1 MNLLN
6 KKIKDKIK
14 LLDDIDKQYI
24 IPTKSKTQ
32 KKNFPKKNGEIN
44 IYTNS
49 IKDIKKPKNENF
61 EQVYSN
67 FLINGN
73 NFLEQRHQINEEDT
87 FNNNNDNKSNEL
99 INSISNGNH
108 EYINNNVGERLN
120 NYGKYIKSKI
130 DIQRRINNAKIDKD
144 TSKKINTS
152 KTRNI
157 KKDISEPKLNQ
168 NYNENINK
176 SNPKLNTKITKKQ
189 NSNSKKDVN
198 KSNSNF
204 TYHPKLNKKSLL
216 LAKKME
222 PSSIRLNKKKKIN
235 SNNNEDDTKLNTF
248 YVNLYKY
255 KQTNS
260 NNNQNERK
268 NSKNKDSK
276 SKTIYEKMNN
286 LYLRGLEQK
295 DKLKKKYN
303 ENHQRKEDDYK
314 KYPYKPKINKSIPYF
329 SMKNKSKKNLSLI
342 INKKSNSKREMKN
355 HNIYEKHFE
364 WKKNIDKE
372 NLKKKI
378 EYEEKLSKLYTF
390 RPHLDTNKTPKK
402 NNNTKFINKITEQIN
417 DYVNKR
423 KQNIKYKQ
431 SEEKYIKKKFFIENG
446 GYTPRSTIPQEF
458 ELKTEIRERNLNK
471 NRNRSCENFHI
482 NQNKIKREQS
492 SGKKS
497 LGENGNHSWF
507 FKEELN
513 SKNGTYNHDTNIT
526 KETNAHN
533 QFDFIEAV
541 NLLHDKLDKL
551 NI

>member
-14 LLDDIDKQYI
+14 LLDDMDKQYI
-24 IPTKSKTQ
+24 IPTNSKTQ

-44 IYTNS
+44 IYTNQFQ
-49 IKDIKKPKNENF
+49 DIKKPKNENF
-61 EQVYSN
+61 ENVYSN

-73 NFLEQRHQINEEDT
+73 IIFGNKKQMKKDSINK
-87 FNNNNDNKSNEL
+87 NNNNENKNDEL

-108 EYINNNVGERLN
+108 ESFNNNNNYNNVGKRLN
-120 NYGKYIKSKI
+120 NYGKFIKNKIEIQRKI
-130 DIQRRINNAKIDKD
+130 DNAKRKNAMN
-144 TSKKINTS
+144 INAS
-152 KTRNI
+152 KTRN
-157 KKDISEPKLNQ
+157 KKDNSEQKSYQ
-168 NYNENINK
+168 NNKKITTK
-176 SNPKLNTKITKKQ
+176 SNPKLNNNNTKKL
-189 NSNSKKDVN
+189 N

-204 TYHPKLNKKSLL
+204 TYHPKINKRSLL

-235 SNNNEDDTKLNTF
+235 NNNEEDSKLNTF

-260 NNNQNERK
+260 NNQNEK
-268 NSKNKDSK
+268 KSSKNKDNNK
-276 SKTIYEKMNN
+276 NKTIYEKMNN
-286 LYLRGLEQK
+286 LYLRGIEQK
-295 DKLKKKYN
+295 EKLKKKYN
-303 ENHQRKEDDYK
+303 ENHQKKEEDYK
-314 KYPYKPKINKSIPYF
+314 KYPFKPKINKIIPYF
-329 SMKNKSKKNLSLI
+329 SAKNKGKKNLSLI
-342 INKKSNSKREMKN
+342 INKKSNSKREMKR
-355 HNIYEKHFE
+355 HDIYEKNFE

-378 EYEEKLSKLYTF
+378 ANEEKLSKLYTF
-390 RPHLDTNKTPKK
+390 RPQIDTDKTPKK
-402 NNNTKFINKITEQIN
+402 KKNSKYINKIMEEIN

-423 KQNIKYKQ
+423 KQNIKYKK
-431 SEEKYIKKKFFIENG
+431 SEEKYMKKKFFIQNG

-458 ELKTEIRERNLNK
+458 ELKTEIRERNLGK
-471 NRNRSCENFHI
+471 NRNRSCDNFHI
-482 NQNKIKREQS
+482 NQKKVKREQS

-497 LGENGNHSWF
+497 FGENERHSWF
-507 FKEELN
+507 FKEEIIN
-513 SKNGTYNHDTNIT
+513 KNGGYNNDVNIT
-526 KETNAHN
+526 KETYTHN

>member
-14 LLDDIDKQYI
+14 LLDDIDKQYFL
-24 IPTKSKTQ
+24 PNKSKTQ
-32 KKNFPKKNGEIN
+32 KKNFSKKNGEIN
-44 IYTNS
+44 VNANPIQ
-49 IKDIKKPKNENF
+49 DIKKPKNENF

-73 NFLEQRHQINEEDT
+73 NYFAQKHQVNEEDT
-87 FNNNNDNKSNEL
+87 LNDNENKSNEL
-99 INSISNGNH
+99 INSFSNGNH

-120 NYGKYIKSKI
+120 NYGKYVKSKI
-130 DIQRRINNAKIDKD
+130 NIQRRMNNAKIDKD
-144 TSKKINTS
+144 KNKKFNTS
-152 KTRNI
+152 KTQNI
-157 KKDISEPKLNQ
+157 KEDINEPKLNQ
-168 NYNENINK
+168 NYKKNITK
-176 SNPKLNTKITKKQ
+176 SNPKLNTKIIKKQ
-189 NSNSKKDVN
+189 NSNSTKDLN

-216 LAKKME
+216 LAKNME
-222 PSSIRLNKKKKIN
+222 PSSIRLNKRKKMN
-235 SNNNEDDTKLNTF
+235 SNNNEEDIKLNTF

-260 NNNQNERK
+260 NTNQNERK
-268 NSKNKDSK
+268 NSKNKNS
-276 SKTIYEKMNN
+276 SNKTIYEKMNN

-295 DKLKKKYN
+295 EKLKKKYN
-303 ENHQRKEDDYK
+303 ENYQKKEEDYK

-329 SMKNKSKKNLSLI
+329 SAKNKAKKNLSLI
-342 INKKSNSKREMKN
+342 IDKKSNSKREMKN
-355 HNIYEKHFE
+355 HNIYEKNFE

-378 EYEEKLSKLYTF
+378 AYEEKLSSLYTF
-390 RPHLDTNKTPKK
+390 RPNLDTNKTPKK

-417 DYVNKR
+417 DYVNKI
-423 KQNIKYKQ
+423 KQNIKHKQ

-458 ELKTEIRERNLNK
+458 ELKTEIRERNLSK

-497 LGENGNHSWF
+497 LGENTRHSWF
-507 FKEELN
+507 FKEEAS
-513 SKNGTYNHDTNIT
+513 SKNGVYNHDTYIT
-526 KETNAHN
+526 KETNAYT

>member
-14 LLDDIDKQYI
+14 LLDDMDKQYI
-24 IPTKSKTQ
+24 IPTNSKTQ

-44 IYTNS
+44 IYTNQFQ
-49 IKDIKKPKNENF
+49 DIKKPKNENF
-61 EQVYSN
+61 ENVYSN

-73 NFLEQRHQINEEDT
+73 ISFGNKKQMKKDSINK
-87 FNNNNDNKSNEL
+87 NNNSENKNDEL

-108 EYINNNVGERLN
+108 ESFNNNNNYNNVGKRLN
-120 NYGKYIKSKI
+120 NYGKFIKNKIEIQRKI
-130 DIQRRINNAKIDKD
+130 DNAKRKNAMN
-144 TSKKINTS
+144 INAI
-152 KTRNI
+152 KTRN
-157 KKDISEPKLNQ
+157 KKDNSEQKSYQ
-168 NYNENINK
+168 NNKKITTK
-176 SNPKLNTKITKKQ
+176 SNPKLNNNNTKKL
-189 NSNSKKDVN
+189 N

-204 TYHPKLNKKSLL
+204 TYHPKINKRSLL

-235 SNNNEDDTKLNTF
+235 NNNEEDSKLNTF

-260 NNNQNERK
+260 NNQNEK
-268 NSKNKDSK
+268 KSSKNKDNNK
-276 SKTIYEKMNN
+276 NKTIYEKMNN
-286 LYLRGLEQK
+286 LYLRGIEQK
-295 DKLKKKYN
+295 EKLKKKYN
-303 ENHQRKEDDYK
+303 ENHQKKEEDYK
-314 KYPYKPKINKSIPYF
+314 KYPFKPKINKIIPYF
-329 SMKNKSKKNLSLI
+329 SAKNKGKKNLSLI
-342 INKKSNSKREMKN
+342 INKKSNSKREMKR
-355 HNIYEKHFE
+355 HDIYEKNFE

-378 EYEEKLSKLYTF
+378 ANEEKLSKLYTF
-390 RPHLDTNKTPKK
+390 RPQIDTDKTPKK
-402 NNNTKFINKITEQIN
+402 KKNSKYINKIMEEIN

-423 KQNIKYKQ
+423 KQNIKYKK
-431 SEEKYIKKKFFIENG
+431 SEEKYMKKKFFIQIG

-458 ELKTEIRERNLNK
+458 ELKTEIRERNLGK
-471 NRNRSCENFHI
+471 NRNRSCDNFHI
-482 NQNKIKREQS
+482 NQKKVKREQS

-497 LGENGNHSWF
+497 FGENERHSWF
-507 FKEELN
+507 FKEEIIN
-513 SKNGTYNHDTNIT
+513 KNGGYNNDVNIT
-526 KETNAHN
+526 KETYTHN